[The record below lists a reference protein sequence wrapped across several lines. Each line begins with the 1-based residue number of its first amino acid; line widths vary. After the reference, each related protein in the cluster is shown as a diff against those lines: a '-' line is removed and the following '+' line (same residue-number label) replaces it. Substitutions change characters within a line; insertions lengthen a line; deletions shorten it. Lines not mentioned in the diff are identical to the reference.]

1 LLFASRVRV
10 ARELET
16 MMRPALLRL
25 ACVALLLP
33 LAPLPALA
41 LSATAASN
49 LNVRS
54 GPGADFAVVS
64 KLQAGDIV
72 DVSKCE
78 GTFCLVTHGTASGWV
93 SASFLTRDTVAKPA
107 MTATAPAAAT
117 ATAPAEAAV
126 KPTTPQ
132 VAAAKPVV
140 PSVAGPA
147 KPAALPQVAS
157 AKPGLPQPLTTK
169 PAVPQVAA
177 VKPAPQVAAAKPAP
191 QIAAAKPSVT
201 QPLPSFTIGAKSDFP
216 PAFDTSSDPA
226 PVLDDNQSPEIAD
239 IGIPRPRADVPLG
252 ALTGPDDEDP
262 GFTLPAPLSADVF
275 AGDTLPRVGRFG
287 RLHRFQHDWTDYAA
301 LGAGDVCFLA
311 GARSAFCLSAGES
324 LSDLGRWS
332 GQTLDLRNPD
342 GLPVSICSG
351 PDRDCQL
358 YQSSAS
364 TVVDERDFDV
374 TIRVGGVG
382 R

>member
-1 LLFASRVRV
+1 
-10 ARELET
+10 
-16 MMRPALLRL
+16 MRPALLRL

-107 MTATAPAAAT
+107 VTATAPAAAT
-117 ATAPAEAAV
+117 ATAPAAV
-126 KPTTPQ
+126 KPAAPQ
-132 VAAAKPVV
+132 VAATKPVA
-140 PSVAGPA
+140 PSATTPA
-147 KPAALPQVAS
+147 KPTALPQVAS
-157 AKPGLPQPLTTK
+157 AKPGLPQPLTAK
-169 PAVPQVAA
+169 PAVPQVAS
-177 VKPAPQVAAAKPAP
+177 VKPAP

-216 PAFDTSSDPA
+216 PAFDTGGDPA
-226 PVLDDNQSPEIAD
+226 PVLDDNQSPDVAD
-239 IGIPRPRADVPLG
+239 IPRPRADVPL

-275 AGDTLPRVGRFG
+275 AGDTLPRGGRFG

-332 GQTLDLRNPD
+332 GQALDLRNPD

-374 TIRVGGVG
+374 TIRVGGAG